1 MSTEIPAQGNFANT
15 VDTFRLNDH
24 AKIIIKLK
32 KQIYGYLNFLM
43 NIMVVFII
51 REEIVTK
58 LGFEPEM
65 LVTTHMRQKSGDMH
79 YYYFR
84 QSLKG

>member
-1 MSTEIPAQGNFANT
+1 
-15 VDTFRLNDH
+15 
-24 AKIIIKLK
+24 
-32 KQIYGYLNFLM
+32 M

-65 LVTTHMRQKSGDMH
+65 LVTTHMRKKSGDMS